1 MPWNFP
7 YWQVVRFLAPT
18 IMAGNVGLLKHAS
31 SVPGCAAAL
40 EEMVLAAGGP
50 EGLFQNL
57 HIGTSKIADIIADDR
72 ITAVTLY
79 G

>member
-31 SVPGCAAAL
+31 IVQG
-40 EEMVLAAGGP
+40 VRRG
-50 EGLFQNL
+50 
-57 HIGTSKIADIIADDR
+57 
-72 ITAVTLY
+72 
-79 G
+79 